1 MSDINCSKFFEEF
14 LLTPGQNVL
23 LCENTL
29 NQQKTYQINC
39 YNSKLNKNCE
49 HDVNKSEYN
58 INRPG
63 QFQYLEKMKIKEDQ
77 FRIFY
82 NFYNPIEETKLT
94 INIKKM
100 F

>member
-14 LLTPGQNVL
+14 ITTTGQNVL

-29 NQQKTYQINC
+29 NQKKTYRINC

-49 HDVNKSEYN
+49 HNTNKTD
-58 INRPG
+58 
-63 QFQYLEKMKIKEDQ
+63 QFQYLEKMKIKTDQ
-77 FRIFY
+77 FHIFY
-82 NFYNPIEETKLT
+82 NFYNPLEETKLT